1 LESRS
6 GGRARLWEKVG
17 LTNKHPDPPV
27 NFLDD
32 GARDARIAAQDDI
45 AVVSVNVRFTAAPD
59 Y

>member
-1 LESRS
+1 
-6 GGRARLWEKVG
+6 VG